1 LINIQFVRGHLGL
14 DGGEDDRSKDRILQV
29 LRGSIMAFTCVETE
43 QAHEAV
49 TTDPTGEDLCTLG
62 ILYSTGQ
69 GGEIDYIEAHKWFN
83 LAALMGSEPAKHY
96 RLELSDQM
104 SSMEV
109 AAAQRA
115 AREWLSS
122 RH

>member
-1 LINIQFVRGHLGL
+1 
-14 DGGEDDRSKDRILQV
+14 
-29 LRGSIMAFTCVETE
+29 MAFTDVETA

-49 TTDPTGEDLCTLG
+49 SMDPTGEDLCKLG

-83 LAALMGSEPAKHY
+83 LAALMGSEPAKYY
-96 RLELSDQM
+96 RQEISDQM
-104 SSMEV
+104 SGGQV
-109 AAAQRA
+109 ASAQRA
-115 AREWLSS
+115 AREWLAT